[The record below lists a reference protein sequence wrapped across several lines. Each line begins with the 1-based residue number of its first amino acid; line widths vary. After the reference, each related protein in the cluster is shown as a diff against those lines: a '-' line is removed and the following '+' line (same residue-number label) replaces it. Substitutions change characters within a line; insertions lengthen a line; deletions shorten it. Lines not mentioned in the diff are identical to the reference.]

1 LLAIENILKR
11 VAVIGSGFAGLAG
24 AACMAQQGFQVTV
37 FEKNS
42 TIGGRA
48 RIFEADG
55 FRFDMGPS
63 WYWMPEVFENFYRLF
78 GHTTGDFYEL
88 TRLSPSYRVYFGKD
102 DLVDLP
108 ADLDDLFQLVERMET
123 GASKKLTTF
132 LDEASHKY
140 RIGMED
146 FVFRPGLSIVEF
158 MEVRLAREALR
169 LNLFQSISSYI
180 RKSFKDPKLIQ
191 ILEFPV
197 LFLGAKPADT
207 PAMYSLMNYADIA
220 LGTWYPQGG
229 MFEIIRAM
237 HKICVEQG
245 VQFSLSANVE
255 AINVNEGLVSSVT
268 VNGKE
273 EATDVLLATADYHHV
288 DQQLLQKQYRSY
300 SPSYWDSRKMSPS
313 CLIYYVGLNRRVS
326 HLLHHTLFFDTDF
339 NQHLSEIYDRP
350 HWPSDPLFYVCCPSK
365 TDSTVAPEGM
375 ENLFILIPVAVA
387 LADEEAVRDRYFDA
401 VMGRMEAL
409 TGESIRPHVVYQRS
423 YAHNDYIAD
432 YNAFKGNA
440 FGLANTLRQT
450 AILKPRLRS
459 GKLKNL
465 FFAGQLTTPGP
476 GVPPSLISG
485 QVAAKEI
492 MKAYGR

>member
-1 LLAIENILKR
+1 MKKH

-24 AACMAQQGFQVTV
+24 AACLAQQGFRVTV
-37 FEKNS
+37 FEKNDS
-42 TIGGRA
+42 IGGRA
-48 RIFEADG
+48 RIFGAEG
-55 FRFDMGPS
+55 FLFDMGPS
-63 WYWMPEVFENFYRLF
+63 WYWMPEVFENFYQLF
-78 GHTTGDFYEL
+78 GHTSSDFYEL
-88 TRLSPSYRVYFGKD
+88 TRLDPSYRVYFGKD
-102 DLVDLP
+102 EVVDLP
-108 ADLDDLFQLVERMET
+108 ADLDAFFQLVERMEK
-123 GASKKLTTF
+123 GGGRKLATF

-146 FVFRPGLSIVEF
+146 FVFRPGLSVMEF
-158 MEVRLAREALR
+158 MELRLAREALR

-180 RKSFKDPKLIQ
+180 RQSFKNPQLIQ

-229 MFEIIRAM
+229 MFEIIKAM
-237 HKICVEQG
+237 EKICVEQG
-245 VQFSLSANVE
+245 VELRTSAQVE
-255 AINVNEGLVSSVT
+255 AINVENGLAKSIM

-273 EATDVLLATADYHHV
+273 ETLDVLLGTADYHHV
-288 DQQLLQKQYRSY
+288 EQHLLPKAYRSY
-300 SPSYWDSRKMSPS
+300 TPEYWDSRKLSPS
-313 CLIYYVGLNRRVS
+313 CLIYYVGLNKRVS

-339 NQHLSEIYDRP
+339 NAHLTEIYDRP
-350 HWPSDPLFYVCCPSK
+350 QWPSDPLFYVCCPSK
-365 TDSTVAPEGM
+365 TDATVAPEGG

-387 LADEEAVRDRYFDA
+387 LAEEADVRDRYFDA
-401 VMGRMEAL
+401 VIARMEAL
-409 TGESIRPHVVYQRS
+409 TGETIRPHVVYQRS
-423 YAHNDYIAD
+423 YAHSDYEQD

-440 FGLANTLRQT
+440 FGLANTLKQT
-450 AILKPRLRS
+450 AILKPSMRS
-459 GKLKNL
+459 GKVKNL

-492 MKAYGR
+492 LKANSR